1 MDVTVHGDLLGDE
14 EEAELT
20 AWLVADGTAVES
32 GQPIAELETG
42 KASVEFTAPA
52 AGTLSILVG
61 AGEVVAADTVV
72 ARLA

>member
-1 MDVTVHGDLLGDE
+1 MDVAVHGDLLGDE
-14 EEAELT
+14 AEAELT
-20 AWLVADGTAVES
+20 AWLVEDGSAVER

-52 AGTLSILVG
+52 TGTLTIVVG
-61 AGEVVAADTVV
+61 AGEVVEAETVI